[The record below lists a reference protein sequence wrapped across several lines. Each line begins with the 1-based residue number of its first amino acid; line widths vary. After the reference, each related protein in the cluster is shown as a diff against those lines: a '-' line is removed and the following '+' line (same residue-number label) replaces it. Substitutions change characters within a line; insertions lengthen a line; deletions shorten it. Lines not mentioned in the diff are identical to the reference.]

1 MAVFATS
8 VLSGRGEVIMSVEFE
23 KAVQDPASVFDK
35 PEDVLR
41 DVSLTREQKIEIL
54 SRCEYNASQEAVPLE
69 EGMPGDETGI
79 LKRILIALGEVAG
92 PSIST

>member
-1 MAVFATS
+1 M
-8 VLSGRGEVIMSVEFE
+8 
-23 KAVQDPASVFDK
+23 
-35 PEDVLR
+35 
-41 DVSLTREQKIEIL
+41 
-54 SRCEYNASQEAVPLE
+54 PLE

>member
-1 MAVFATS
+1 MRSSRPGRKAKISPKRLNRSMAVFATS

-35 PEDVLR
+35 PEDVLQ

-54 SRCEYNASQEAVPLE
+54 SRCE
-69 EGMPGDETGI
+69 
-79 LKRILIALGEVAG
+79 
-92 PSIST
+92 

>member
-35 PEDVLR
+35 PEDVLQ

-54 SRCEYNASQEAVPLE
+54 SRCE
-69 EGMPGDETGI
+69 
-79 LKRILIALGEVAG
+79 
-92 PSIST
+92 